1 MELSQLRTF
10 RVVAETLNFTRAAER
25 LGLTQSAVSHQI
37 KSLETE
43 LGEPLFIRAKRGVKL
58 SPAGQA
64 ALEHAVRL
72 LDEAEALR
80 ERVAG
85 GEHSP
90 AGRVRA
96 AAATQAIVHLFAP
109 LFEAFMRAQP
119 RIDVSFRTTAS
130 TDETVA
136 DILNGAA
143 DVGFAS
149 LPVYS
154 PALKIENLFEDEL
167 VLVVGHGHRLSAKA
181 EATTEDLRKERLILF
196 ERGRLDP
203 PHDRPVLQQ
212 GRHPALARPRVE
224 RHLVHQAHGRARPSA
239 SRSCPRGRCATRW
252 PRAGSPS
259 CGSRAT
265 GCAAP
270 WPSSRSPAS
279 SPRRRGPSSSSSGSA
294 AGELQQMA
302 EGNPRGDE
310 PKPAPAGSSG
320 PVRKAGS
327 ARGLLDR
334 SWAAGRPP
342 RGVS

>member
-64 ALEHAVRL
+64 ALEHAVRI

-80 ERVAG
+80 ERVSG

-96 AAATQAIVHLFAP
+96 AAATQAFVHIFAP
-109 LFEAFMRAQP
+109 LFEAFMREQP

-130 TDETVA
+130 TDQTVA

-154 PALKIENLFEDEL
+154 PALKITSLFEDEL
-167 VLVVGHGHRLSAKA
+167 FVVVGHSHRLASRAVA
-181 EATTEDLRKERLILF
+181 SLDEFRHERLILF
-196 ERGRLDP
+196 ERGGSIRRSTDEFFNKVAIQPSLALESNDTAFIKLMVERGQGISFLPAWAVRDEVAWGWLSRLRIEG
-203 PHDRPVLQQ
+203 HELRRTVAVISL
-212 GRHPALARPRVE
+212 GRFQPAATRAFLEFMLAR
-224 RHLVHQAHGRARPSA
+224 RAELQVM
-239 SRSCPRGRCATRW
+239 
-252 PRAGSPS
+252 
-259 CGSRAT
+259 AT
-265 GCAAP
+265 GDPVGDQARSVVAP
-270 WPSSRSPAS
+270 TEQ
-279 SPRRRGPSSSSSGSA
+279 RRR
-294 AGELQQMA
+294 
-302 EGNPRGDE
+302 
-310 PKPAPAGSSG
+310 
-320 PVRKAGS
+320 
-327 ARGLLDR
+327 
-334 SWAAGRPP
+334 
-342 RGVS
+342 

>member
-109 LFEAFMRAQP
+109 MFEAFMRAQP

-130 TDETVA
+130 
-136 DILNGAA
+136 
-143 DVGFAS
+143 
-149 LPVYS
+149 
-154 PALKIENLFEDEL
+154 
-167 VLVVGHGHRLSAKA
+167 HGRDGGRHP
-181 EATTEDLRKERLILF
+181 ER
-196 ERGRLDP
+196 RGRRRLRVAARLLARAQDREPVRGRAAARGGPGPPARLALGGLDRGP
-203 PHDRPVLQQ
+203 AARTADPLRARRLGPARDRPVLQQ
-212 GRHPALARPRVE
+212 G
-224 RHLVHQAHGRARPSA
+224 GRSSRR
-239 SRSCPRGRCATRW
+239 SRSSRTTPR
-252 PRAGSPS
+252 
-259 CGSRAT
+259 
-265 GCAAP
+265 
-270 WPSSRSPAS
+270 
-279 SPRRRGPSSSSSGSA
+279 SSS
-294 AGELQQMA
+294 
-302 EGNPRGDE
+302 
-310 PKPAPAGSSG
+310 
-320 PVRKAGS
+320 
-327 ARGLLDR
+327 
-334 SWAAGRPP
+334 
-342 RGVS
+342 